1 MVDILVFG
9 PHPDDAEFAMG
20 ASLLKFIREGRTAT
34 LCVLTRGES
43 GTYGTPKVREEEMK
57 EACRKMGAN
66 LEMLQFRDC
75 QIFDN
80 FENRLTLA
88 GVIRKHCPRV
98 IFAPYHTNPGSHLD
112 GTAHPDH
119 TATGTL
125 VRFAARYAK
134 FKGIAELKQKPW
146 AADHLIYY
154 MLPRC
159 LKPNLVVDI
168 SDYMA
173 EWEEAANSHQ
183 SQMQLRSGAVLKYL
197 RDVRVK
203 NGMLAGLQY
212 AEGFFIEEPVVFD
225 IGLFL

>member
-146 AADHLIYY
+146 AAGHLIYY

>member
-1 MVDILVFG
+1 LVDILVFG

-88 GVIRKHCPRV
+88 GVIRKHRPRV

-146 AADHLIYY
+146 AAGHLIYY

-225 IGLFL
+225 IDLFM